1 MMFTSAK
8 EAPHKHDKVSSQK
21 KNQVAP
27 LNDMHETCVK
37 HVLCKDDDLLLNTF

>member
-8 EAPHKHDKVSSQK
+8 EAPHKVSSQA
-21 KNQVAP
+21 KNQVVP
-27 LNDMHETCVK
+27 LNNMHETCVK